1 MAEREYRT
9 REVLV
14 RWNSELCIHTGK
26 CIRRAPDAFDVERR
40 PWIQLEGTPVED
52 VIDAVR
58 LCPTGALAYAL
69 LGDDAPG
76 AVEEDVVIEL
86 RPNGPYF
93 VRGPVKVVTPAG
105 EVVHDGPRVALCRCG
120 NTKNAPFCDN
130 THREI
135 GFRDPPLRP
144 ATGPEAPA

>member
-1 MAEREYRT
+1 MAQREYRT
-9 REVLV
+9 REIQV
-14 RWNSELCIHTGK
+14 RWDSELCIHTAR
-26 CIRRAPDAFDVERR
+26 CIRRAPEAFDSTRR
-40 PWIQLEGTPVED
+40 PWIQLDGTDATDIE
-52 VIDAVR
+52 DAVR
-58 LCPTGALAYAL
+58 LCPTGALTFARL
-69 LGDDAPG
+69 DGTPDAP
-76 AVEEDVVIEL
+76 EEDVVIEL

-105 EVVHDGPRVALCRCG
+105 EVVHDGTRAALCRCG
-120 NTKNAPFCDN
+120 NTRNAPFCDN

>member
-9 REVLV
+9 HEVLV
-14 RWNSELCIHTGK
+14 RWNSELCIHTAK
-26 CIRRAPDAFDVERR
+26 CIRRAPEAFDSTRR

-52 VIDAVR
+52 VIDAVT
-58 LCPTGALAYAL
+58 LCPTGALAYARL
-69 LGDDAPG
+69 DGAPE
-76 AVEEDVVIEL
+76 AVEDEVVVEL
-86 RPNGPYF
+86 RANGPYY

-105 EVVHDGPRVALCRCG
+105 EVVHHGPRVALCRCG
-120 NTKNAPFCDN
+120 HTRNGPFCDN

-144 ATGPEAPA
+144 TDGPEAPG